1 MALNLNKVGRP
12 IAKIEGGK
20 YDKKV
25 LSIYTENHEDDFNRF
40 NNLKIDGKFQQ
51 VPDPEK
57 EREILYITGPSGS
70 GKSTYS
76 CNYINNWKKLK
87 KNKEG
92 EVYLF
97 SALNEDTS
105 LEPVSPLRIN
115 IGENLLSNPLTCE
128 DFQDSLVIFDDIDV
142 ISDKK
147 LREEVYKI
155 LNQILETGRHFNVSC
170 VITNHLPT
178 AGKDTRRVLNE
189 CHTITYFPHSGAG
202 RGLKY
207 LLNEYLGL
215 DKRTQSKI
223 KKSKSRWAT
232 IFKNYPN
239 VAMTEKNVFLT
250 SEESDED

>member
-1 MALNLNKVGRP
+1 MALNFEKIGRQISKV
-12 IAKIEGGK
+12 EGGK

-25 LSIYTENHEDDFNRF
+25 LSVNTEFDEDEYKRF
-40 NNLKIDGKFQQ
+40 NSLKIDGKFQQ
-51 VPDPEK
+51 VPDPDK

-76 CNYINNWKKLK
+76 SNYIQQWKKLK
-87 KNKEG
+87 KNKDN

-97 SALNEDTS
+97 SALNDDTS
-105 LEPVSPLRIN
+105 IDKINPIRIN
-115 IGENLLSNPLTCE
+115 VGDNLLTDPLSCE
-128 DFQDSLVIFDDIDV
+128 DFKDSLVIFDDIDV

-147 LREEVYKI
+147 HREAVYSI
-155 LNQILETGRHFNVSC
+155 LNAILETGRHFNVSC

-178 AGKDTRRVLNE
+178 SGKDTRRVLNE
-189 CHTITYFPHSGAG
+189 CHTITYFPHSGSG

-215 DKRTQSKI
+215 DKRTQAKI

-239 VAMTEKNVFLT
+239 IAMTESQVFLT
-250 SEESDED
+250 ADEDED